1 MARQSRTIRAE
12 EIEEIACR
20 LLEELGF
27 AGVGMQ
33 AIARAAKASNET
45 LYRLYGDKMGLFR
58 ALITRNG
65 ARLWGTLDNADERG
79 ERGLVVLRAV
89 GPVLLTMLL
98 SDRSVALNRAAA
110 ADPSGALGRT
120 LAEAGRN
127 AASVK
132 LNQIMADAQE
142 AGELGR
148 QRDGREVTPRELTE
162 LWLDL
167 LTGSLQVRRVTGAIQ
182 PLTPEQIGLRN
193 LRALDALVRLYPPAL
208 AG

>member
-1 MARQSRTIRAE
+1 
-12 EIEEIACR
+12 
-20 LLEELGF
+20 
-27 AGVGMQ
+27 
-33 AIARAAKASNET
+33 
-45 LYRLYGDKMGLFR
+45 
-58 ALITRNG
+58 
-65 ARLWGTLDNADERG
+65 
-79 ERGLVVLRAV
+79 
-89 GPVLLTMLL
+89 
-98 SDRSVALNRAAA
+98 
-110 ADPSGALGRT
+110 
-120 LAEAGRN
+120 
-127 AASVK
+127 
-132 LNQIMADAQE
+132 MADAQE